1 MRPWTGAVGA
11 VVLLVSARGGA
22 DTKPRVS
29 AELEAAGE
37 VDSNP
42 HREGEGGTEPI
53 EAAAVARTGA
63 RLQLGQ
69 RLGRHAYRL
78 RFAGAV
84 KKFFGADASAEDV
97 AVASGDGRWNMTTSD
112 EGVIVGVRGSY
123 YEAFER
129 TTTVDVMLPD
139 GGTATRSLDLDFR
152 TGDAAG
158 QLILSGE
165 DGDRLTAS
173 AGWRMFHY
181 KPSVAFDFR
190 GPFVGLTW
198 ARSWELGDDDQ
209 IEDDPRSIEAS
220 ASIGT
225 QLRGYD
231 GTGYTNICAD
241 YEGADDPELC
251 LVASGRARRD
261 LFHSASAELTYTG
274 RRIVGLRYELHV
286 NDSTSF
292 GESLIRHRVELS
304 GTSALFAGIVGTARL
319 LVQVNQFLDPAL
331 RAGDRGTFVTIEDE
345 GRNAILLHA
354 TRDLTDGLAIEAR
367 YAFYSNEFSQAE
379 TSYRRHVGT
388 LGLVVHLGDD

>member
-1 MRPWTGAVGA
+1 MKPWAGALGA
-11 VVLLVSARGGA
+11 VVVLLAGDA
-22 DTKPRVS
+22 PATAAPRVS

-37 VDSNP
+37 LDSNP
-42 HREGEGGTEPI
+42 HREGEGGTQAI
-53 EAAAVARTGA
+53 EAAGVARTGA
-63 RLQLGQ
+63 QLRLSQ
-69 RLGRHAYRL
+69 RLGRHAYRV

-84 KKFFGADASAEDV
+84 KKFFGEDAEAEDV
-97 AVASGDGRWNMTTSD
+97 AVASGDARWNLVTSD
-112 EGVIVGVRGSY
+112 ENVIVGVRGSY

-129 TTTVDVMLPD
+129 TTTVDVELPD
-139 GGTATRSLDLDFR
+139 GGTAQRSLDLDFR
-152 TGDAAG
+152 TGDAAA
-158 QLILSGE
+158 QLALAGE

-173 AGWRMFHY
+173 AGWRTFHY
-181 KPSVAFDFR
+181 KPSAAFDFR
-190 GPFVGLTW
+190 GPFLGLTW
-198 ARSWELGDDDQ
+198 TRAWELGDDAQ
-209 IEDDPRSIEAS
+209 LEDDPRSIETS
-220 ASIGT
+220 ASLGT

-231 GTGYTNICAD
+231 GTGYTNICPD

-261 LFHSASAELTYTG
+261 LFHSASMELTYTG

-345 GRNAILLHA
+345 GRNAVLLHA
-354 TRDLTDGLAIEAR
+354 TRDLTDGLAVEAR

-379 TSYRRHVGT
+379 TSYRRHVAT